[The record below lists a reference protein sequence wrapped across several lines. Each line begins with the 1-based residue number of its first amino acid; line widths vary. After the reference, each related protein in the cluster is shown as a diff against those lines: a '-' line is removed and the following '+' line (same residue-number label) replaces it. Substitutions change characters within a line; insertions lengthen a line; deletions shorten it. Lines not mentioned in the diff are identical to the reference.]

1 MSSVQPSPYGFTET
15 SILSRARAASD
26 SVYATLRPWRE
37 LLQPLSSFTRPSSI
51 GEATIR
57 CKRNLKYFRV
67 NYTFI
72 VLLILFFSLLW
83 HPVSLIVFLIVFV
96 AWFFLYFFRD
106 EPLEV
111 FNRVVD
117 DRVVLALLGLV
128 TIVALVLTDVLL
140 NVLVSILI
148 GVFLVLIHAAFRVT
162 DDLYI
167 DEQEVAD
174 GGLLSVV
181 GSPTRTGYSRI

>member
-1 MSSVQPSPYGFTET
+1 MSSVHDFTET

-37 LLQPLSSFTRPSSI
+37 LLQPLSSFTRPSSVS
-51 GEATIR
+51 EATIR

-67 NYTFI
+67 NYTLI
-72 VLLILFFSLLW
+72 VLLILFLSLLW

-106 EPLEV
+106 EPLKV

-128 TIVALVLTDVLL
+128 TIVALVLTDVSL
-140 NVLVSILI
+140 NVLISILI

-181 GSPTRTGYSRI
+181 GSPTRTGYSRV

>member
-1 MSSVQPSPYGFTET
+1 M
-15 SILSRARAASD
+15 
-26 SVYATLRPWRE
+26 
-37 LLQPLSSFTRPSSI
+37 
-51 GEATIR
+51 
-57 CKRNLKYFRV
+57 
-67 NYTFI
+67 
-72 VLLILFFSLLW
+72 
-83 HPVSLIVFLIVFV
+83 
-96 AWFFLYFFRD
+96 
-106 EPLEV
+106 

-128 TIVALVLTDVLL
+128 TIVALVLTDVSL
-140 NVLVSILI
+140 NVLISILI

-181 GSPTRTGYSRI
+181 GSPTRTGYSRV

>member
-1 MSSVQPSPYGFTET
+1 MSTVHPSPYAFTET
-15 SILSRARAASD
+15 SILASD
-26 SVYATLRPWRE
+26 SAHATLRPWRE
-37 LLQPLSSFTRPSSI
+37 LLQPLSSFTRPSSL
-51 GEATIR
+51 GEASIR
-57 CKRNLKYFRV
+57 CKRNLKYFRA
-67 NYTFI
+67 NYTLV

-106 EPLEV
+106 QPLEL
-111 FNRVVD
+111 FHLVVD
-117 DRVVLALLGLV
+117 DRVVLAVLGVV
-128 TIVALVLTDVLL
+128 TIVVLLLTDVLL
-140 NVLVSILI
+140 NVLLSILI

-162 DDLYI
+162 EDLYI

-181 GSPTRTGYSRI
+181 GSPTRTGYSRV